1 VSHSL
6 LAPIGSNL
14 PATADPQNTS
24 DPRGVSI
31 DSVGIDRVMA
41 PLLIAGWSCEEAPR
55 ELPCRIS
62 CSVSLASGNRGIHMS
77 RMVET
82 ISAWREAVT
91 PDTLPRLL
99 QVLADSQGSTSAEIR
114 VAFTWFQKRQ
124 SPVSRIS
131 APQAIETLYWAELP
145 SSRHGFRVN
154 VPVTTLCPCSRD
166 ISDYGAHSQ
175 RGWIGATLGW
185 HGTAAAVPPE
195 TIVTNLGECGSA
207 PIYPVLKR
215 SDERAVTMQAYDNPV
230 FVEDLARNA
239 LIALRDLECVEDFS
253 LEIRNEESIHTH
265 DAVARIVGR
274 GMQTANIFSGLH
286 E

>member
-1 VSHSL
+1 
-6 LAPIGSNL
+6 
-14 PATADPQNTS
+14 
-24 DPRGVSI
+24 
-31 DSVGIDRVMA
+31 M
-41 PLLIAGWSCEEAPR
+41 
-55 ELPCRIS
+55 
-62 CSVSLASGNRGIHMS
+62 
-77 RMVET
+77 
-82 ISAWREAVT
+82 
-91 PDTLPRLL
+91 
-99 QVLADSQGSTSAEIR
+99 
-114 VAFTWFQKRQ
+114 
-124 SPVSRIS
+124 
-131 APQAIETLYWAELP
+131 
-145 SSRHGFRVN
+145 N

-175 RGWIGATLGW
+175 RGWIEATLGW

-215 SDERAVTMQAYDNPV
+215 SDERALTMQAYDNPA

-239 LIALRDLECVEDFS
+239 VLALRDLECVEDFS

>member
-1 VSHSL
+1 
-6 LAPIGSNL
+6 
-14 PATADPQNTS
+14 
-24 DPRGVSI
+24 
-31 DSVGIDRVMA
+31 
-41 PLLIAGWSCEEAPR
+41 
-55 ELPCRIS
+55 
-62 CSVSLASGNRGIHMS
+62 MS

-207 PIYPVLKR
+207 PIYPVL
-215 SDERAVTMQAYDNPV
+215 NPV

>member
-1 VSHSL
+1 MSRNFP
-6 LAPIGSNL
+6 APKGSDFPL
-14 PATADPQNTS
+14 TVDPQNTA
-24 DPRGVSI
+24 DLRGVSI
-31 DSVGIDRVMA
+31 HSVGIDRFMA
-41 PLLIAGWSCEEAPR
+41 PLLIGGWSYKASPR

-62 CSVSLASGNRGIHMS
+62 CSVALASGKRGIHMS

-82 ISAWREAVT
+82 ISGWREAIT
-91 PDTLPRLL
+91 PDTLSRLL
-99 QVLADSQGSTSAEIR
+99 QVLSESQASTSAAIQ
-114 VAFTWFQKRQ
+114 VAFTWFQQRQ
-124 SPVSRIS
+124 SPVSGIS
-131 APQAIETLYWAELP
+131 APQAIQTLYWAELP
-145 SSRHGFRVN
+145 STCHGFRVN

-175 RGWIGATLGW
+175 RGWIEAKMGW
-185 HGTAAAVPPE
+185 YGTAAAVPPE
-195 TIVTNLGECGSA
+195 TIVTTLGECGSA

-239 LIALRDLECVEDFS
+239 VLALRDLECVADFS

-274 GMQTANIFSGLH
+274 GMQTANIFSDLH